1 MLCELVLAWP
11 LAAQQP
17 AAAATPV
24 DVFAMTKS
32 GVQIEV
38 SERPKRGQLDIKTPF
53 GIYRTPTDPVEIVL
67 ERARDRSWQSLIRT
81 TPDASLVPTIEAM
94 SANGQISALLEIA
107 PATLARGHEDEIRL
121 TLSRLEEWGAKV
133 DPVPP
138 GLDREERV
146 EWLLAQRE
154 ETEGPAR
161 LLWNA
166 RYLKELPRPTT
177 VEKQRIS
184 RERGSWQERFGQKD
198 PLETRFE
205 LQLSAHYMEDDPRV
219 GVFARSFSL
228 YGDPAVR
235 DVAGATTV
243 ALWPGMAREF
253 WVAALLREQEP
264 VRIVAAQQLM
274 RHLPKYAPKA
284 FAFLLAADAYTAPR
298 RFEFGEQGV
307 QLVSTRESPG
317 VHGGWFQTCLSRWNA
332 QYSNGRSFP
341 TVSYPD
347 RNEYLE
353 MVSTVKLIKM
363 SEQLRSTVLELLGL
377 LAEDDVPRTIEE
389 WLSWYAAQSQTP

>member
-1 MLCELVLAWP
+1 
-11 LAAQQP
+11 
-17 AAAATPV
+17 
-24 DVFAMTKS
+24 
-32 GVQIEV
+32 
-38 SERPKRGQLDIKTPF
+38 
-53 GIYRTPTDPVEIVL
+53 
-67 ERARDRSWQSLIRT
+67 
-81 TPDASLVPTIEAM
+81 
-94 SANGQISALLEIA
+94 
-107 PATLARGHEDEIRL
+107 
-121 TLSRLEEWGAKV
+121 
-133 DPVPP
+133 
-138 GLDREERV
+138 
-146 EWLLAQRE
+146 
-154 ETEGPAR
+154 